1 MRIGLFAAAAVALLV
16 VVGCGDSGT
25 VEAGGPTVEI
35 KADDMVHGKAD
46 APVTIVEYASLTCP
60 HCAAFSKD
68 VVPQLTREYIDTGKA
83 KLVFREFPLNEVD
96 RMASGV
102 ARCFSGDQY
111 FSFIDLLFA
120 NQMNWIK
127 DFDGN
132 GMTRGDILEGLTQMA
147 GQAGMPAERV
157 EACAFDEKTLA
168 LIDANGSEG
177 RTRYNV
183 NATPTFIING
193 TRHAGGMSFEQL
205 KQVIDP
211 LVGG

>member
-1 MRIGLFAAAAVALLV
+1 MKIGLLAAAAVALV
-16 VVGCGDSGT
+16 VAGCGDSST
-25 VEAGGPTVEI
+25 VDSGGQAVEI
-35 KADDMVHGKAD
+35 TANDMVRGKAD

-60 HCAAFSKD
+60 HCAAFNQE
-68 VVPQLTREYIDTGKA
+68 VVPQLTRDYIDTGKA
-83 KLVFREFPLNEVD
+83 KLVFREFPLNDVD
-96 RMASGV
+96 RMAAGV

-147 GQAGMPAERV
+147 SPAGMSGERV

-168 LIDANGSEG
+168 LIDANWNEG
-177 RTRYNV
+177 QKRYNV

-193 TRHAGGMSFEQL
+193 TRHAGGMTFDQL